1 MIMTTSAVLL
11 QLIKKAEIKIMK
23 VLFKTLFIVLFFFPP
38 LFVQSQ
44 TGSSIVIHDNTSPAN
59 GGENATSNLRSEI
72 ESALNR
78 EKPCV
83 DIMDDQD
90 IRDVL
95 ESERE
100 KNLLEGGDPQQV
112 LTDIGTLMGA
122 SYVMSVSAMP
132 GAGGSTSYTVFVM
145 NPKTG
150 TTIARQTGTDAKD
163 IAKSIVG
170 QMGSSLPDNCKPHW
184 VGEVKYEFT
193 WNETKTTNDEGAA
206 HASTRNTKRTKT
218 DMYSAK
224 NSIVAMLLPPSPGS
238 DVSASKT
245 MARVWMKSS
254 IVSEKKQ
261 ETIGEIWCREK
272 GQNPKWKGYSMKYSE
287 TFTQLGGGAGT
298 LPVSVS
304 IDNDGNYKIVVATP
318 SGTLLSKFETSRT
331 ESGCNPENKPTDN
344 AQSMPEQKIDAS
356 SFDASGKTDAKNR
369 DSLSGSK
376 TTPDGK
382 TTITWSLRLVKPK
395 KKN

>member
-218 DMYSAK
+218 ETYSAK
-224 NSIVAMLLPPSPGS
+224 NTIVAMLLPPKPGGE
-238 DVSASKT
+238 VSASKT
-245 MARVWMKSS
+245 MARVWMRSS
-254 IVSEKKQ
+254 IVSEKKHD
-261 ETIGEIWCREK
+261 TNGEIWCREK
-272 GQNPKWKGYSMKYSE
+272 GQNPQWKGYNSKYSE
-287 TFTQLGGGAGT
+287 TVTQIGGGSDN
-298 LPVSVS
+298 LPVS
-304 IDNDGNYKIVVATP
+304 IALDNDGNYNITVVTP
-318 SGTLLSKFETSRT
+318 SGTMLMKIETNRSET
-331 ESGCNPENKPTDN
+331 GCSTAPPPKNDV
-344 AQSMPEQKIDAS
+344 QGFPEQKMDGS
-356 SFDASGKTDAKNR
+356 SFSVSGKTDAKNK
-369 DSLSGSK
+369 DTLAGSK
-376 TTPDGK
+376 TMPDGK
-382 TTITWSLRLVKPK
+382 TKISWNLRLVKPK
-395 KKN
+395 K